1 MSALL
6 DLDVPVDSRGH
17 RSGANKPSKSVVL
30 YVRVTQWGKTGAV
43 LLFLNGVV
51 GEGLAEK
58 VTFGQRT

>member
-1 MSALL
+1 MFQWTLRVTL
-6 DLDVPVDSRGH
+6 
-17 RSGANKPSKSVVL
+17 GANKPSKSVVL